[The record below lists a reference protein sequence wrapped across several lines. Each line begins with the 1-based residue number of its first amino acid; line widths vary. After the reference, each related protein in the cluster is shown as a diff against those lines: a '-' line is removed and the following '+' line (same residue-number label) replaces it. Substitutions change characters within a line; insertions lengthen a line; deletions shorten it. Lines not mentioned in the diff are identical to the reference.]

1 MTASTLPGWCC
12 QCFRCILSKIMKLR
26 MLLMDV
32 IVISDRFSYDR
43 IAMRHACAFSMS
55 TSLSSGDGER
65 M

>member
-1 MTASTLPGWCC
+1 
-12 QCFRCILSKIMKLR
+12 
-26 MLLMDV
+26 MDV